1 MTTFYDDYYVNS
13 GPGSPSWEYR
23 ELGGAA
29 KARNIAQIAPA
40 SLGSVLDIG
49 VGTGAVLAHLDRL
62 GVGERYTAIDISRSA
77 IDLIRGREDISRLV
91 DARTYDGERIPFDD
105 ATFDLAILSHVIEHL
120 ADPAPLIREACR
132 VSRLVAIEVPLEDN
146 LHIHIKTGL
155 LRSRYRERIGHI
167 QWFNQ
172 RSFAALLT
180 SCGCDVLDQKVAY
193 VEPESIRY
201 GKSGLARLAADA
213 RIGLRARLGAVAP
226 GLYLKLAT
234 EHCIALV
241 SARKA

>member
-1 MTTFYDDYYVNS
+1 MTTFYDDYYVNA
-13 GPGSPSWEYR
+13 GPGSPTWEYR

-29 KARNIAQIAPA
+29 KARNIARIVPPVER
-40 SLGSVLDIG
+40 VLDIG

-62 GVGERYTAIDISRSA
+62 GVGAAYTAVDISHSA
-77 IDLIRGREDISRLV
+77 IDLIRTRADISRLV
-91 DARTYDGERIPFDD
+91 EARTYDGARLPFAA

-167 QWFNQ
+167 QWFNPA
-172 RSFAALLT
+172 SFAALLQA
-180 SCGCDVLDQKVAY
+180 CGCVVIDQQIAY
-193 VEPESIRY
+193 VEPAAIRY
-201 GKSGLARLAADA
+201 GKSGLARLAANA
-213 RIGLRARLGAVAP
+213 RIGVRATLGAVAP

-241 SARKA
+241 SGGRA